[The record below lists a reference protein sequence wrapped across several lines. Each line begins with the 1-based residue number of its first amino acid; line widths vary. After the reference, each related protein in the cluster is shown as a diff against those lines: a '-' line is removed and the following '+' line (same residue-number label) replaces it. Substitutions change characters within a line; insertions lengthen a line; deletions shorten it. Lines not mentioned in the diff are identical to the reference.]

1 MCEKKLENEG
11 IRTQHQF
18 SPGNNPLIQ
27 SGRRG
32 HRRGRSGNR
41 SIVTRGISSS
51 SSSYPYHPSS
61 YPYHP
66 EIMSSEPPSSLCNT
80 ASATGSD
87 SKSQAKA
94 GSKLDKKQSIK
105 QKYSFIP
112 DNFSS
117 LEQV

>member
-1 MCEKKLENEG
+1 MG
-11 IRTQHQF
+11 GVF
-18 SPGNNPLIQ
+18 SRVE

-32 HRRGRSGNR
+32 HRRRGRSGNR

-51 SSSYPYHPSS
+51 PSSYPYHPSS

-66 EIMSSEPPSSLCNT
+66 SSYPYHPGIMSSEPPSSLCNT
-80 ASATGSD
+80 ASPTPTGSD